1 MNLQN
6 QTQSIIN
13 QPLIQSPVGTKELS
27 TYQPA
32 QLQNSGQSS
41 PNKSQK
47 ISMRVMM

>member
-6 QTQSIIN
+6 QSQSNIN
-13 QPLIQSPVGTKELS
+13 QPLIQSPTATKEQS
-27 TYQPA
+27 IYQTV